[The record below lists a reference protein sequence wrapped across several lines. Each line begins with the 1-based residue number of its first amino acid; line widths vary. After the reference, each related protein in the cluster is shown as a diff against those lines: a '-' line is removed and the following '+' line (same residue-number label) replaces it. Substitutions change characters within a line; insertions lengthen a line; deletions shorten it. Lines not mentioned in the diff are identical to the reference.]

1 MRRSEEITTP
11 VEPLSP
17 TNRANGKVAWLRPL
31 AKAFGIARR
40 YPVIPAFILCL
51 LIFVAIFGDWLAPH
65 DPLKINLRN
74 RHDPPFFLTGGS
86 TEFLLGTDA
95 LGRDVLSKVID
106 GARVAVLVVVAAMGT
121 GVLVGTTLG
130 LITGYFGGIVDDII
144 MRFVDA
150 WNILP
155 QLLIILV
162 IALTFGQSLEVL
174 IIVLALISW
183 PGAVRLVRAE
193 TLSLKNREYVALAKV
208 AGASD
213 TRIVIRH
220 ILPGVVNIVIVTAT
234 LSTGN
239 IILTEAAL
247 SYLGAGIPPPDP
259 SWGRMISEE
268 RQYIDAAWWTSF
280 FPGMVIAMVVMSGN
294 FLGDWFR
301 DRLDPTL
308 RQL

>member
-1 MRRSEEITTP
+1 MATSVETKAVESQESAP
-11 VEPLSP
+11 VSIGRIFTVPFHFL
-17 TNRANGKVAWLRPL
+17 
-31 AKAFGIARR
+31 RR
-40 YPVIPAFILCL
+40 YPVIPSIIVAL
-51 LIFVAIFGDWLAPH
+51 LLFTAIAESWLLPH
-65 DPLKINLRN
+65 DPIKADVGLR
-74 RHDPPFFLTGGS
+74 HVPPFWMEDEDASVSYF
-86 TEFLLGTDA
+86 LGTDA
-95 LGRDVLSKVID
+95 LGRDVLSKIIA
-106 GARVAVLVVVAAMGT
+106 GARVTVIVVVVAVGT

-130 LITGYFGGIVDDII
+130 LVTGYFGGIVDDIV

-155 QLLIILV
+155 PLLIILV
-162 IALTFGQSLEVL
+162 VVLTLGQSLWVL
-174 IIVLALISW
+174 IGVLAMLSW

-193 TLSLKNREYVALAKV
+193 TLSLKNREYVALARV
-208 AGASD
+208 AGASNF
-213 TRIVIRH
+213 RILVRH

-234 LSTGN
+234 LGTGN

-247 SYLGAGIPPPDP
+247 SYLGAGIPPPEP

-301 DRLDPTL
+301 DRFDPTL